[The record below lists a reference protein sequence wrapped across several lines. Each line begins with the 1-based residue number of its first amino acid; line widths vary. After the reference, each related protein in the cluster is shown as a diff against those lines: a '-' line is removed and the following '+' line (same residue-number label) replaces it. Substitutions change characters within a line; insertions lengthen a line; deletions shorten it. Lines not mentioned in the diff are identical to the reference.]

1 MSVLCCDMSVKKC
14 ELNFKSV
21 TIPNFRHG
29 VSEGWK
35 TAFEYIVTEVQ
46 TLMLKEYNHPL
57 SFDLKV

>member
-1 MSVLCCDMSVKKC
+1 MSVKKC
-14 ELNFKSV
+14 EVNFKSV

>member
-1 MSVLCCDMSVKKC
+1 M
-14 ELNFKSV
+14 EWKSEAIIKISEKREMPS
-21 TIPNFRHG
+21 IPNLRHG